1 MSMKY
6 ISCPLCTGLMG
17 LTLPGMTEHLERK
30 HLLLTSA
37 AVLASN
43 MFANSQA
50 FEEVRIILKEFDE
63 KNASIEH
70 KEKNKIAAIELLSK
84 KDIEINVLNEE
95 VNELK
100 KLAAN
105 KTEALQKIED
115 EQERRQDKLILWST
129 ELSVFE
135 DKLKCEKEMEAEN
148 AELKESN
155 KSLQIQLRS
164 LEKGVVDE
172 RRSFNFRIDG
182 LTTELVGT
190 KENLESLKRENE
202 IIKKLC
208 ESWKQLVEA
217 GAESGKE
224 ILRLRKS
231 LESERMT
238 CYEETENQREEIL
251 ELKVKNAS
259 LSSVMKAKCENESI
273 AENAQ
278 VKDCVEAQQNV
289 LKTLKTRV
297 VAERSVLNLKVASL
311 TTELFQTKE
320 TLEGLKK
327 ENEVSKNNYV
337 RLQNLCIKLEMYNL
351 KMCVEA
357 SALRKN
363 LDEMKMSMD
372 EEEVRSSKVVAD
384 LNKQIVKLRITIKNK
399 DVNMNMKNSK
409 RKVLARNNTKK
420 IEDMLKCFDDE
431 KVCLENTLARK
442 ESEVDKLRNEFRHAL
457 IQANLLNSDLN
468 KHQQNLVEHFQTIL
482 KARKNIKNT
491 SNWVPG
497 ADGSVMKMYEEVVD
511 SAVKSLVVDSV
522 GQQVLKLSSEIESLH
537 NYLSDKTTSGEDVF
551 AASES
556 REDNNNNLG

>member
-1 MSMKY
+1 MSTKY

-17 LTLPGMTEHLERK
+17 MTLPGMTEHLERK

-70 KEKNKIAAIELLSK
+70 NEKNKIAAIELLSK

-115 EQERRQDKLILWST
+115 EQEGILKLRQDKLSLWST

-135 DKLKCEKEMEAEN
+135 DRLKCEKEKEAEN
-148 AELKESN
+148 TELKESN
-155 KSLQIQLRS
+155 KSLQIQLTS

-182 LTTELVGT
+182 LTTVLLGT
-190 KENLESLKRENE
+190 KENRECLKRENE
-202 IIKKLC
+202 
-208 ESWKQLVEA
+208 
-217 GAESGKE
+217 
-224 ILRLRKS
+224 RLRKS
-231 LESERMT
+231 FESERMT
-238 CYEETENQREEIL
+238 YYEETENQRGEIL

-297 VAERSVLNLKVASL
+297 VAEKGVLNLKVASL

-320 TLEGLKK
+320 TVEGLKK
-327 ENEVSKNNYV
+327 ENEASKNNYES
-337 RLQNLCIKLEMYNL
+337 LQNLCVKLEIFNL
-351 KMCVEA
+351 KICVKE

-363 LDEMKMSMD
+363 FDKMKISMD
-372 EEEVRSSKVVAD
+372 EEEVKSSKVVAD

-399 DVNMNMKNSK
+399 DVNINNS
-409 RKVLARNNTKK
+409 LARNNTKK
-420 IEDMLKCFDDE
+420 IEDMQKCFDEE

-468 KHQQNLVEHFQTIL
+468 KHQQNLVEHFQTML
-482 KARKNIKNT
+482 KARQIIKNT
-491 SNWVPG
+491 SNLVPG

-556 REDNNNNLG
+556 REDNNNNVG

>member
-1 MSMKY
+1 MSTKY

-17 LTLPGMTEHLERK
+17 LTLPGMAEHLERK
-30 HLLLTSA
+30 HFLLTSA

-63 KNASIEH
+63 KNALIEH
-70 KEKNKIAAIELLSK
+70 NEKNKNAAIEILSE
-84 KDIEINVLNEE
+84 KDIEIIVLNEE

-100 KLAAN
+100 KLAVN

-115 EQERRQDKLILWST
+115 EQEGILKLRQDKLSLWST

-135 DKLKCEKEMEAEN
+135 DRLKCEQEKEAEN
-148 AELKESN
+148 TELKESN

-182 LTTELVGT
+182 LTTVLLGT
-190 KENLESLKRENE
+190 KENRECLKRENE
-202 IIKKLC
+202 
-208 ESWKQLVEA
+208 
-217 GAESGKE
+217 
-224 ILRLRKS
+224 RLRKS
-231 LESERMT
+231 FESERMT
-238 CYEETENQREEIL
+238 YYEETENQRREIL

-259 LSSVMKAKCENESI
+259 LSSVMKAKSENESI

-278 VKDCVEAQQNV
+278 VKDCVEAQHNV
-289 LKTLKTRV
+289 LETLKTRV
-297 VAERSVLNLKVASL
+297 VAEKGVLNLKVASL

-320 TLEGLKK
+320 TVEGLKK
-327 ENEVSKNNYV
+327 ENEASKNNYES
-337 RLQNLCIKLEMYNL
+337 LQNLCVKLEIFNL
-351 KMCVEA
+351 KICEQE

-384 LNKQIVKLRITIKNK
+384 LNKQIVKLRITTKNK
-399 DVNMNMKNSK
+399 DVEINNSK
-409 RKVLARNNTKK
+409 WKALARTLARNNTKK
-420 IEDMLKCFDDE
+420 IEDMQKCFDDE
-431 KVCLENTLARK
+431 KVCFENTLARK

-468 KHQQNLVEHFQTIL
+468 KHQQNLVEHFQTML

-491 SNWVPG
+491 SNLVPG

-556 REDNNNNLG
+556 REDNNNNVG

>member
-1 MSMKY
+1 MSTKY

-17 LTLPGMTEHLERK
+17 LTLPGMAEHLERK
-30 HLLLTSA
+30 HFLLTSA

-63 KNASIEH
+63 KNALIEH
-70 KEKNKIAAIELLSK
+70 NEKNKNAAIEILSE
-84 KDIEINVLNEE
+84 KDIEIIVLNEE

-100 KLAAN
+100 KLAVN

-115 EQERRQDKLILWST
+115 EQEGILKLRQDKLSLWST

-135 DKLKCEKEMEAEN
+135 DRLKCEQEKEAEN
-148 AELKESN
+148 TELKESN

-182 LTTELVGT
+182 LTTVLLGT
-190 KENLESLKRENE
+190 KENRECLKRENE
-202 IIKKLC
+202 
-208 ESWKQLVEA
+208 
-217 GAESGKE
+217 
-224 ILRLRKS
+224 RLRKS
-231 LESERMT
+231 FESERMT
-238 CYEETENQREEIL
+238 YYEETENQRREIL

-259 LSSVMKAKCENESI
+259 LSSVKETKCENE
-273 AENAQ
+273 
-278 VKDCVEAQQNV
+278 NV
-289 LKTLKTRV
+289 LKTLKIRV

-327 ENEVSKNNYV
+327 ENEVSKNNYEM
-337 RLQNLCIKLEMYNL
+337 LQNLCIKLEMYNL
-351 KMCVEA
+351 KMCVQA

-384 LNKQIVKLRITIKNK
+384 LNKHIGKLRITVKNK

-420 IEDMLKCFDDE
+420 IEDMQKCFDDE

-442 ESEVDKLRNEFRHAL
+442 GSEVDKLRNEFRHAL

-468 KHQQNLVEHFQTIL
+468 KHRQNLVEHFQTML
-482 KARKNIKNT
+482 NARQIIKNT
-491 SNWVPG
+491 SNLVPG

-522 GQQVLKLSSEIESLH
+522 GQQVLKLSSESESLH

-556 REDNNNNLG
+556 REDNNNNVG